1 MFGAYDGL
9 ARAGRIDLKEMR
21 HALQKTKE
29 TGQGIPG
36 LDAGYI
42 AQLENTLRRWEQ
54 QAAQP

>member
-1 MFGAYDGL
+1 MFGAYDAL
-9 ARAGRIDLKEMR
+9 ARRGKIDLKEMR

-36 LDAGYI
+36 LDAGFI
-42 AQLENTLRRWEQ
+42 ARLENTLRAWEQ